1 MRICG
6 DESAEAGVVRSA
18 HNEPARPLAG
28 ARTARLPAATTL
40 KTLYANMFH

>member
-6 DESAEAGVVRSA
+6 DESTEAGVVRSA

-28 ARTARLPAATTL
+28 ARCRAAL
-40 KTLYANMFH
+40 GCDDA